1 LLPARLVR
9 GYERAVRG
17 SDAFPV
23 ERSRRR
29 VDNVIG
35 DTVGREERN
44 GDMHEVE
51 AFSQIIAAT
60 QLVMGSANAF
70 NDAINGVLTLIDGA
84 KVGLVTLVIVVAGL
98 TAAFTRGHKGE
109 VLGGAVF
116 ACALILGAK
125 SIATALGA

>member
-1 LLPARLVR
+1 
-9 GYERAVRG
+9 
-17 SDAFPV
+17 
-23 ERSRRR
+23 
-29 VDNVIG
+29 
-35 DTVGREERN
+35 
-44 GDMHEVE
+44 MHEVE